1 MRERRISGLA
11 GQTQSFS
18 QGKRTSVLSVASVL
32 SAIVYALIGLTLAL
46 RPGDA
51 AAPITLM
58 ATLVTCV
65 LFALLDGFVA
75 AVGHVALLLRPVVVV
90 PARHEVCSGGRI
102 CAPVPSTP
110 SLRSLERS

>member
-51 AAPITLM
+51 A
-58 ATLVTCV
+58 
-65 LFALLDGFVA
+65 
-75 AVGHVALLLRPVVVV
+75 
-90 PARHEVCSGGRI
+90 CSGGRI

>member
-51 AAPITLM
+51 AAVALM

-75 AVGHVALLLRPVVVV
+75 AVGHVALLLRPIVVV